1 MEQLPVGTV
10 TFLFT
15 DIEGSTRLMQR
26 LGDDWPAVIGD
37 HNRLLRETFAA
48 TGGREVDR
56 QGDAFFAVFGRA
68 RHGIEAAA
76 VAQRRLADHGWP
88 AGVEV
93 KVRMGLHTGEP
104 TVGEEGYLG
113 LDVVRAARIAAVAHG
128 GQVLLSQTTAA
139 LVGPEVNG
147 IEVRDVGDHELKDLE
162 RPEHLYALAIPG
174 LEADL
179 TPPTVEGRIE
189 IGPLVRVRRG
199 GKRGPR
205 PPTPPPAVLEL
216 PADWQG
222 RERELAERALRAA
235 RELDLGA
242 LNRLGPKI
250 ERQVQEALR
259 GAKVDERASTVADIA
274 KGMEVLGTVGRA
286 APYVAAAAIVV
297 LGLIGL
303 VIYLV
308 VRAFL

>member
-1 MEQLPVGTV
+1 MDQLPAGTV

-76 VAQRRLADHGWP
+76 VAQRRLADQAWP
-88 AGVEV
+88 DGVEV

-113 LDVVRAARIAAVAHG
+113 LDVVRAARIAAAARG

-147 IEVRDVGDHELKDLE
+147 IGVHDVGEHELKDLE
-162 RPEHLYALAIPG
+162 RPEQLYALAIPG

-179 TPPTVEGRIE
+179 TPPTVAGRVE

-199 GKRGPR
+199 GKRAPR
-205 PPTPPPAVLEL
+205 TPSPPSAVPEL

-222 RERELAERALRAA
+222 RERELAERALRAT

-250 ERQVQEALR
+250 ERQVEQALR
-259 GAKVDERASTVADIA
+259 SAKVDERERTAADIA
-274 KGMEVLGTVGRA
+274 EGMEILTMVGRA
-286 APYVAAAAIVV
+286 APYVAVAAVVV
-297 LGLIGL
+297 LALIGL
-303 VIYLV
+303 AVYLV
-308 VRAFL
+308 VRAF